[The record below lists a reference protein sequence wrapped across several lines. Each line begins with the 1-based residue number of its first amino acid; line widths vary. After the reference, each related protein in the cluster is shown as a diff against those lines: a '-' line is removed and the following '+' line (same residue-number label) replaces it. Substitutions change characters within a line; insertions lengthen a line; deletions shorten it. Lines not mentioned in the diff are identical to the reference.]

1 MWKRINL
8 FFTVGVVVW
17 RDDGHETTV
26 KENNSDGWSSDGLVL
41 WLRSGQNR
49 DVTEWWGEW
58 PRLRWHFYSSRGWE
72 LDDPGRMTGGGGTDS
87 MLQFQLERKGD
98 GMKHCRNMKWK
109 QQARLGSMER
119 KAWHGAAVSVK
130 STGGETALG
139 REKGWYNASWDNG
152 NLTLPKNKKNTRNR
166 SSCYKC
172 TTVNREMFVGQKPIN
187 IYL

>member
-26 KENNSDGWSSDGLVL
+26 KGNDNDGWSSDGLVL

-58 PRLRWHFYSSRGWE
+58 PRLRWHFYSSRRWE
-72 LDDPGRMTGGGGTDS
+72 LGDPGRITGGGGTDS

-109 QQARLGSMER
+109 QQARLGSMEKR
-119 KAWHGAAVSVK
+119 HDTVRRWAWSQPEERRHWEGKKDDTMSVGITGILLCQKIKKIHAIDSAA
-130 STGGETALG
+130 TNAL
-139 REKGWYNASWDNG
+139 
-152 NLTLPKNKKNTRNR
+152 
-166 SSCYKC
+166 
-172 TTVNREMFVGQKPIN
+172 Q
-187 IYL
+187 